1 MSADRDFRCMMCDGP
16 ALDAPTGGETDWAW
30 IDRKLV
36 AVRFWVYC
44 RACDCWTEHPLVSQK
59 ILEQNAL

>member
-1 MSADRDFRCMMCDGP
+1 MMCDGP